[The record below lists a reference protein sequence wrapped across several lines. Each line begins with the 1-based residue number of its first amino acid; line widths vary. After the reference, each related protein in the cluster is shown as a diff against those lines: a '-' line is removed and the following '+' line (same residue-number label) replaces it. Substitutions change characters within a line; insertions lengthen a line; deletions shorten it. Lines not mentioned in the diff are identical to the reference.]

1 MEPNPLDANILAVL
15 ARHNDTA
22 LTVTELR
29 ETIHPY
35 APATTIR
42 VHLDNLRAAGMVAK
56 LGVVR
61 NGARC
66 WGITGKGLDRWRAR
80 QVMARRDQGE

>member
-1 MEPNPLDANILAVL
+1 VSDLDAAILAHL
-15 ARHNDTA
+15 ARNNDTA

-35 APATTIR
+35 TAATTIR
-42 VHLDNLRAAGMVAK
+42 RHLDELRAAGMVAK
-56 LGVVR
+56 LGVAA

-66 WGITGKGLDRWRAR
+66 WGITRKGLDRWRAR
-80 QVMARRDQGE
+80 QVTGKQVG